1 MYRLIILVFA
11 VFAAACPEAPAFARA
26 ADASDAAAVTLA
38 APAVVS
44 ISTWQEIASD
54 QPGGPPKR
62 IKAYGSGFIVD
73 PSGIIV
79 TNKHVIDG
87 AFDVKVTLTDGT
99 LVSAH
104 LLAASPLVDIAVLKV
119 DVDHMLPSVEW
130 GNSDDLRTGDPVL
143 TIGNALGWGTSVSA
157 GIVSGLNRNLMDS
170 PFDNYI
176 QTDASINH
184 GNSGGP
190 LINRDGKVVGIDTAL
205 FNPVGEGFIGIGF
218 AIPASTAQYVVTHLI
233 DPNHVPPGW
242 LGFKL
247 QDMTWGLATALG
259 VPYHAGAIV
268 SSVDPSGPAA
278 KASLQPGDVLEQC
291 NHLPLTDSRAFMRAI
306 AELAAGQVVHLTIAR
321 GDKEQDVDATVA
333 AWPNLM
339 HGGMMTGQA
348 AATMMAMAP
357 DPGVEVGTLTDAA
370 RKQYGW
376 DPALTGALITQ
387 VRPNSE
393 ASYSG
398 VTVGDVVTMIDKTPV
413 ATPDDVHK
421 AVKEH
426 TTRTNR
432 TLPLSS
438 KPRAARS
445 GSRYRSAPGSPS
457 LAHQDDGERSGE
469 WSFGLLHPLP
479 TLPRFAGEG

>member
-1 MYRLIILVFA
+1 MHRLIVLAIAIGAA
-11 VFAAACPEAPAFARA
+11 VCPGTPALARA
-26 ADASDAAAVTLA
+26 VEPGDAAAVGLA

-44 ISTWQEIASD
+44 ISVWQELAPD
-54 QPGGPPKR
+54 QPGGPPRR

-87 AFDVKVTLTDGT
+87 AFDIKVTLTDGT
-99 LVSAH
+99 LVSAR

-119 DVDHMLPSVEW
+119 DVDHMLPRIEW
-130 GNSDDLRTGDPVL
+130 GNSDDLQAGDPVL

-157 GIVSGLNRNLMDS
+157 GIVSGLNRNLMDT

-233 DPNHVPPGW
+233 TPNQPPPGW

-247 QDMTWGLATALG
+247 QDMTWSLAAALG

-278 KASLQPGDVLEQC
+278 KASLKPGDVLEQC
-291 NHLPLTDSRAFMRAI
+291 NHLRLTDSRAFMRAI
-306 AELAAGQVVHLTIAR
+306 GELAAGQVVHLTIAR
-321 GDKEQDVDATVA
+321 GNKEQDVDATVA
-333 AWPNLM
+333 AWPNFM
-339 HGGMMTGQA
+339 QSGTMTAEA
-348 AATMMAMAP
+348 AAKMMAMAP
-357 DPGVEVGTLTDAA
+357 DPGVEVGTITEAA
-370 RKQYGW
+370 RKQYGL

-398 VTVGDVVTMIDKTPV
+398 VTVGDVITMMDKTPV

-421 AVKEH
+421 AVK
-426 TTRTNR
+426 
-432 TLPLSS
+432 
-438 KPRAARS
+438 AAHEQDRPYLAVLIQTKS
-445 GSRYRSAPGSPS
+445 GAEWVSISISATKS
-457 LAHQDDGERSGE
+457 
-469 WSFGLLHPLP
+469 
-479 TLPRFAGEG
+479 

>member
-1 MYRLIILVFA
+1 MEIKMRRLKLLVFVFVAA
-11 VFAAACPEAPAFARA
+11 VYPNLPVFARA
-26 ADASDAAAVTLA
+26 ADAGDAAAVTLA

-44 ISTWQEIASD
+44 ISVWQQTASD
-54 QPGGPPKR
+54 QPGGPPRR

-87 AFDVKVTLTDGT
+87 AFDIKATLSDGT

-119 DVDHMLPSVEW
+119 DVDHMLPSVQW
-130 GNSDDLRTGDPVL
+130 GNSDDLRAGDPVL
-143 TIGNALGWGTSVSA
+143 TVGNALGWGTSVSA
-157 GIVSGLNRNLMDS
+157 GIVSGLNRNLMDT

-190 LINRDGKVVGIDTAL
+190 LIDRDGKVVGIDTAL

-218 AIPASTAQYVVTHLI
+218 AIPASTAQYVVAHLI
-233 DPNHVPPGW
+233 SPDQLPPGW

-247 QDMTWGLATALG
+247 QDMTWGLAAALG
-259 VPYHAGAIV
+259 VPYRAGAIV
-268 SSVDPSGPAA
+268 SWVDPSGPAA
-278 KASLQPGDVLEQC
+278 KASLRPGDVLEQC
-291 NHLPLTDSRAFMRAI
+291 NGLRLTDSRAFMRAI
-306 AELAAGQVVHLTIAR
+306 GELAVGQVVHLTIAR

-333 AWPNLM
+333 PWPNFM
-339 HGGMMTGQA
+339 HSGTMTAQA
-348 AATMMAMAP
+348 AARMMAMAP
-357 DPGVEVGTLTDAA
+357 DPGVEVGAITEAA
-370 RKQYGW
+370 RQQYGL

-398 VTVGDVVTMIDKTPV
+398 VTVGDVITMVDKTPV

-421 AVKEH
+421 AVNDAHDQDQAYLAVLIQTK
-426 TTRTNR
+426 
-432 TLPLSS
+432 SGAQWVS
-438 KPRAARS
+438 ISISARKS
-445 GSRYRSAPGSPS
+445 
-457 LAHQDDGERSGE
+457 
-469 WSFGLLHPLP
+469 
-479 TLPRFAGEG
+479 

>member
-1 MYRLIILVFA
+1 MYRLLILVFA

-44 ISTWQEIASD
+44 ISTWQQIASD

-62 IKAYGSGFIVD
+62 IKVYGSGFIVD

-87 AFDVKVTLTDGT
+87 AFDIKATLTDGT

-130 GNSDDLRTGDPVL
+130 GNSDDLRAGDPVL

-157 GIVSGLNRNLMDS
+157 GIVSGLNRNLMDT

-176 QTDASINH
+176 QTDAAINH

-190 LINRDGKVVGIDTAL
+190 LINQDGKVVGIDTAL

-218 AIPASTAQYVVTHLI
+218 AIPSSTAQYVVTHLI
-233 DPNHVPPGW
+233 EPNNAAPGW

-259 VPYHAGAIV
+259 VPYRAGAIV

-291 NHLPLTDSRAFMRAI
+291 NHLRLTDSRAFMRAI
-306 AELAAGQVVHLTIAR
+306 GELAVGQVVHLTIAR
-321 GDKEQDVDATVA
+321 GDKQQDVDATVA
-333 AWPNLM
+333 AWPNFM
-339 HGGMMTGQA
+339 HSGTMTAEA
-348 AATMMAMAP
+348 AARMMAMAP
-357 DPGVEVGTLTDAA
+357 DPGVEVGTLTEAT

-398 VTVGDVVTMIDKTPV
+398 ITVGDVITMIDKTPV

-421 AVKEH
+421 AVKDAH
-426 TTRTNR
+426 DQDQAYLAVLIQTK
-432 TLPLSS
+432 SGAQWVS
-438 KPRAARS
+438 ISISARKS
-445 GSRYRSAPGSPS
+445 
-457 LAHQDDGERSGE
+457 
-469 WSFGLLHPLP
+469 
-479 TLPRFAGEG
+479 